1 MPKIEQRRACLRDL
15 LDSGE
20 VIVAPGAYDAL
31 TAKLIEQM
39 GFQAAYV
46 TGAGVAVTKL
56 GVPDIGL
63 VAMTEQLETA
73 KNIVNSTQI
82 PIICDIDTGYG
93 NALNLMRTVREFER
107 IGVSA
112 VQVEDQLTPKR
123 CGHIDG
129 KQVVSQDE
137 MLRKIEAFKKA
148 RTSKD
153 LFLIARTDALAVY
166 SFNDAIR
173 RAEAYAEAGADAI
186 FIEAPR
192 SIEEIEKIPK
202 LLPGIHLVIN
212 MVEGSEK
219 TPLLDLNDIKSMGY
233 SLVLYPIS
241 ILLASIKWMKFV
253 LKTLKQEGSTKLA
266 EEYMSSFSEMFQT
279 VDLQYYRNLEKNF

>member
-1 MPKIEQRRACLRDL
+1 MPKIEQRRACLRNL

-129 KQVVSQDE
+129 KQLVSQDE

-148 RTSKD
+148 RTSTD

-186 FIEAPR
+186 FIEAPC

-202 LLPGIHLVIN
+202 LLSGIHLVIN

-219 TPLLDLNDIKSMGY
+219 TPLLDLNEIGRAH
-233 SLVLYPIS
+233 V
-241 ILLASIKWMKFV
+241 
-253 LKTLKQEGSTKLA
+253 
-266 EEYMSSFSEMFQT
+266 
-279 VDLQYYRNLEKNF
+279 

>member
-1 MPKIEQRRACLRDL
+1 MPKIEQRRACLRNL

-31 TAKLIEQM
+31 TAKLIEQI

-153 LFLIARTDALAVY
+153 LF
-166 SFNDAIR
+166 
-173 RAEAYAEAGADAI
+173 
-186 FIEAPR
+186 
-192 SIEEIEKIPK
+192 
-202 LLPGIHLVIN
+202 
-212 MVEGSEK
+212 
-219 TPLLDLNDIKSMGY
+219 
-233 SLVLYPIS
+233 
-241 ILLASIKWMKFV
+241 
-253 LKTLKQEGSTKLA
+253 
-266 EEYMSSFSEMFQT
+266 
-279 VDLQYYRNLEKNF
+279 